1 MTKHYPLLRFYTKE
15 NCPLCDVAFKIVE
28 RAAKKIKFT
37 IETVDITRSDD
48 LMMKYGS
55 EIPVIEINGIFEFK
69 YKVNEKDLLSV
80 LEKYSEKQN
89 S

>member
-1 MTKHYPLLRFYTKE
+1 MTKNYPLLRFYTKE
-15 NCPLCDVAFKIVE
+15 SCHLCDAAFEIVE
-28 RAAKKIKFT
+28 RISNKINFT
-37 IETVDITRSDD
+37 LETVDITQSDD

>member
-1 MTKHYPLLRFYTKE
+1 MTKNYPLLRFYTKE
-15 NCPLCDVAFKIVE
+15 SCHLCDVAFEIVE
-28 RAAKKIKFT
+28 RISNKINFT
-37 IETVDITRSDD
+37 LETVDITQSDG

-69 YKVNEKDLLSV
+69 YKVNEKDLLRA

-89 S
+89 F